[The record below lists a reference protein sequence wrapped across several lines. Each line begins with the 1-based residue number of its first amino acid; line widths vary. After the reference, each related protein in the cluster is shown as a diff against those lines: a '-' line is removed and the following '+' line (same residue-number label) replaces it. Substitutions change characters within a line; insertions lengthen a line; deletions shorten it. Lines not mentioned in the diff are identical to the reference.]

1 MPTVFI
7 LLGFRF
13 YFFSND
19 HEPIHIHI
27 SKGGAEAKYNLIPK
41 IQLVKNLGFKSSELK
56 IIEALI
62 DENKEIII
70 ERLTTFFYNN

>member
-13 YFFSND
+13 YLFSND

-27 SKGGAEAKYNLIPK
+27 SKGGSEAKYNLVPN
-41 IQLVKNLGFKSSELK
+41 IQLVKNFGFKSSELK

-70 ERLTTFFYNN
+70 KRWIDFFYNN